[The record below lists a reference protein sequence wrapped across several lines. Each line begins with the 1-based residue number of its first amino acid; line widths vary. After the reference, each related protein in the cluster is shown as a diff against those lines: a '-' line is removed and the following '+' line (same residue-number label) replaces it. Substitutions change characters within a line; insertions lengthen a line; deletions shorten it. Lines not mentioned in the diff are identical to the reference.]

1 MSVDKVILDKIEE
14 NSKELDNMVDCIC
27 LPYTQ
32 SLDDMIAGIKVI
44 SGKKDT
50 EIAIADLNRYL
61 LFISSSMYGLVNH
74 INKMAIRQSVAEM
87 IKDERY
93 YDFYSKLTEG
103 TIADKKSQ
111 AEIEAIANTVSVEL
125 YKRCYNRLKETYNAS
140 DNVLSSLKKICN
152 MRTQEMQLSM
162 KGN

>member
-1 MSVDKVILDKIEE
+1 M
-14 NSKELDNMVDCIC
+14 
-27 LPYTQ
+27 
-32 SLDDMIAGIKVI
+32 
-44 SGKKDT
+44 
-50 EIAIADLNRYL
+50 
-61 LFISSSMYGLVNH
+61 
-74 INKMAIRQSVAEM
+74 
-87 IKDERY
+87 
-93 YDFYSKLTEG
+93 SKLTEG